1 MKVLNVYFHL
11 INICLRMLCARPCG
25 YGLEEG
31 AWEQRW
37 EKQGVKEQCGSCS
50 GTKPEIFM
58 GVSVGPRAQLEGGC
72 LWVQTPCAE

>member
-1 MKVLNVYFHL
+1 M
-11 INICLRMLCARPCG
+11 CLD
-25 YGLEEG
+25 EG